1 MDLKRSKVLARAR
14 RMSAYHDGA
23 MLFSFQLLDYEEK
36 YKKMLE
42 LIKERT
48 PYHLIIQYVEKMI
61 NADRKSFLKEL
72 MHMGNTHLTTCIK
85 TDDIE
90 TVDFDSRNN

>member
-1 MDLKRSKVLARAR
+1 
-14 RMSAYHDGA
+14 MSAHHDGA

-42 LIKERT
+42 FIKERT
-48 PYHLIIQYVEKMI
+48 PYHLIIQYAEKMI

-72 MHMGNTHLTTCIK
+72 MHKL
-85 TDDIE
+85 DD
-90 TVDFDSRNN
+90 FYHWQG